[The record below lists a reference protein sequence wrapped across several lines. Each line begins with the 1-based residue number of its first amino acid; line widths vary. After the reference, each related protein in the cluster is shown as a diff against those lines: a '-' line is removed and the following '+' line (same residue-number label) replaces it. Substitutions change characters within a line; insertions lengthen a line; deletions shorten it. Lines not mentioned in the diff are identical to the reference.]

1 MNATGCGAYRLVLV
15 TTWYDILD
23 IPVLACL
30 APIFPLLL
38 NKACRCKQV
47 TAVRQC
53 VVVIFMVISWET
65 AVNILG
71 ANMCDMRRGED
82 TLRGQ
87 SLGWLLVTGADYLC
101 ICPPPSRHLVLVLAC
116 SCRMIL
122 ELETNIRSFHTWERR
137 AFSFVGEG
145 LLTLWQLRIYVLKHS
160 L

>member
-1 MNATGCGAYRLVLV
+1 MQLVVEGAYRLVLV
-15 TTWYDILD
+15 ITWTNEH

-87 SLGWLLVTGADYLC
+87 TQSGLVTGYWSWLLVHLSTS
-101 ICPPPSRHLVLVLAC
+101 ITPPRPRTRMYVVVECRNVDTIELA
-116 SCRMIL
+116 
-122 ELETNIRSFHTWERR
+122 TNIRSFHTWERR

-145 LLTLWQLRIYVLKHS
+145 LLTL
-160 L
+160 